1 MTYNANNGRPW
12 HEKGVPLNGL
22 ATAAKC
28 IKAAGLDWG
37 VAKIPIRTDDP
48 GALPIPDRMVI
59 VRTDLAL
66 DDPRR
71 ILGVVGAEYEPLQNW
86 EAFGFFDR
94 IVDRNEA
101 IYETAGAI
109 DDGRRIWLLA
119 KLPKLIQ
126 VVEGDNVQPYVL
138 LANSHDGTLMVHIK
152 FTPIRVVCQNTLAM

>member
-1 MTYNANNGRPW
+1 MMYNANNGRPW
-12 HEKGVPLNGL
+12 HEKGVAVNGL

-37 VAKIPIRTDDP
+37 VAKVPIRSDDP
-48 GALPIPDRMVI
+48 GALPIPDKMVT

-86 EAFGFFDR
+86 EAFGFFDG
-94 IVDRNEA
+94 IVGRAAA
-101 IYETAGAI
+101 IYETAGVI

-119 KLPKLIQ
+119 KLPKRIE
-126 VVEGDNVQPYVL
+126 VVKGDRVEPYVL
-138 LANSHDGTLMVHIK
+138 LANGHDGTLMVHIK
-152 FTPIRVVCQNTLAM
+152 FTPWRVVCQNTLAM